1 MTRLD
6 LLLLLMIAIWGTNFS
21 LVKVAMRDFP
31 ELAFNAARLVVA
43 STVFLAAM
51 YFTHQAPTRVS
62 RRDWTRLI
70 ILGIVGT
77 CLYQLCFL
85 GGVKRT
91 SVGNSSLITGSSPI
105 VIALAAAVMGHEH
118 IRPFRWMGVGL
129 AMLGLYFVVGHR
141 VQLTPESRLGD
152 LLMILSMLCW
162 ATYSVAAQPLL
173 KVHSPLIVTG
183 VSFISGSVLYVLV
196 TLPTLVTISWAAIS
210 VSSWIAMLV
219 SGTLALSLSY
229 LIWYTAI
236 QRLGTTRTSVY
247 SYLTPVVAMLVATVW
262 LGEPIESNQVFGAGT
277 ILAGLVLTR
286 LAHGQD

>member
-1 MTRLD
+1 
-6 LLLLLMIAIWGTNFS
+6 MIAIWGTNFS

-31 ELAFNAARLVVA
+31 ELAFNAARLVTA
-43 STVFLAAM
+43 SMVFLVAM
-51 YFTHQAPTRVS
+51 YWTGQWPRSVP

-105 VIALAAAVMGHEH
+105 VIAVFTAIMGHER
-118 IRPFRWMGVGL
+118 IPPLRWAGVGL
-129 AMLGLYFVVGHR
+129 AMIGLYLVVGHR
-141 VQLTPESRLGD
+141 VQWTPESRIGD
-152 LLMILSMLCW
+152 LLTIGSMLCW

-173 KVHSPLIVTG
+173 KIHSPLIVTA
-183 VSFISGSVLYVLV
+183 VSFISGSALYVLV
-196 TLPTLVTISWAAIS
+196 TLPTLVTISWASIS
-210 VSSWIAMLV
+210 LGSWIAMV
-219 SGTLALSLSY
+219 ASGVLALSVSY

-247 SYLTPVVAMLVATVW
+247 SYLTPVVAMIVATVW
-262 LGEPIESNQVFGAGT
+262 LGEPIESNQVFGASA
-277 ILAGLVLTR
+277 ILTGLAITR
-286 LAHGQD
+286 LVH

>member
-1 MTRLD
+1 MTSLD

-21 LVKVAMRDFP
+21 LVKVALRDFP

-43 STVFLAAM
+43 SSVFLAAM
-51 YFTHQAPTRVS
+51 RVTGQLPVKVA

-70 ILGIVGT
+70 LLGVVGT

-91 SVGNSSLITGSSPI
+91 SVGNASLITGSSPI
-105 VIALAAAVMGHEH
+105 VIAVLTAIAGHER
-118 IRPFRWMGVGL
+118 IPPLRWAGVGL
-129 AMLGLYFVVGHR
+129 AMLGLYLVVGHR
-141 VQLTPESRLGD
+141 VEWTPESRQGD
-152 LLMILSMLCW
+152 VLMLASMLCW

-173 KVHSPLIVTG
+173 KTYSPLIVTG
-183 VSFISGSVLYVLV
+183 VSFISGSVLYIIV
-196 TLPTLVTISWAAIS
+196 TLPSLLTTSWAAIS
-210 VSSWIAMLV
+210 MGSWVAMV
-219 SGTLALSLSY
+219 ASGVLALSLSY

-262 LGEPIESNQVFGAGT
+262 LGEPIETNQLFGASA
-277 ILAGLVLTR
+277 ILAGLAITR
-286 LAHGQD
+286 LVH

>member
-1 MTRLD
+1 MTSLD

-21 LVKVAMRDFP
+21 LVKVALRDFP

-43 STVFLAAM
+43 SSVFLAAM
-51 YFTHQAPTRVS
+51 RVTGQLPVKVA

-70 ILGIVGT
+70 LLGVVGT

-91 SVGNSSLITGSSPI
+91 SVGNASLITGSSPI
-105 VIALAAAVMGHEH
+105 VIAVLTAIAGHER
-118 IRPFRWMGVGL
+118 IPPLRWAGVGL
-129 AMLGLYFVVGHR
+129 AMLGLYLVVGHR
-141 VQLTPESRLGD
+141 VEWTPESRQGD
-152 LLMILSMLCW
+152 VLMLASMLCW

-173 KVHSPLIVTG
+173 KTYSPLIVTG
-183 VSFISGSVLYVLV
+183 VSFISGSVLYIIV
-196 TLPTLVTISWAAIS
+196 TLPSLLTTSWAAIS
-210 VSSWIAMLV
+210 MGSWIAMAA
-219 SGTLALSLSY
+219 SGVLALSLSY

-262 LGEPIESNQVFGAGT
+262 LGEPIETNQLFGASA
-277 ILAGLVLTR
+277 ILAGLAITR
-286 LAHGQD
+286 LVH